1 MAVVIKNG
9 TICTASDTY
18 KADIRIEREKIVG
31 IAENITPANG
41 DQTIDATGLEIYPG
55 AIDVH
60 THLDM
65 PFMGTV
71 TADDFESGSIAAAC
85 GGTTSF
91 IDFIIPAKGQ
101 NLGDAVSI
109 WHKKAE
115 GKTAVDY
122 GFHIA
127 LVEYNERVASE
138 IPAVIADGITSF
150 KCFLAYKGALM
161 VDDGEFIQVLKLA
174 KKHGA
179 LVSIHAEN
187 GEMLAHLTT
196 ELVAAGKT
204 APEFHETA
212 HPAIAEGEAT
222 HRGAVLAK
230 MAGVPLY
237 VVHMTCKEALDE
249 IKAALASGQVVFAET
264 CPQYLLL
271 SNELYKKNGFEAAK
285 WVMSPPLRD
294 SENNDI
300 IWNGIRDGFVKV
312 IATDHCSFNFKGQKE
327 MGLSSFTKI
336 PNGAPGIGDRVNLI
350 YSYGVKKGKISR
362 NKFAEVIS
370 TNPAK
375 LFGMYPEKGSIA
387 IGADADLTIID
398 PDRKAVISSKTSHY
412 KADYNSYE
420 GFALDGM
427 AVMTVSRGKLI
438 AKDNKFLGEK
448 THGKYVKRRKF
459 DPAEWSIK

>member
-9 TICTASDTY
+9 MICTASDIY
-18 KADIRIEREKIVG
+18 KADIQINHEKIVQ
-31 IAENITPANG
+31 ISEKITSSAD

-55 AIDVH
+55 AVDVH

-91 IDFIIPAKGQ
+91 IDFIIPSKGQ
-101 NLGDAVSI
+101 GLGDALEI
-109 WHKKAE
+109 WHKKAA

-127 LVEYNERVASE
+127 LVEYNERVAAE
-138 IPAVIADGITSF
+138 IPAVIESGITSF
-150 KCFLAYKGALM
+150 KCFLSYKGSLM
-161 VDDGEFIQVLKLA
+161 VDDGEFIKILKLA
-174 KKHGA
+174 RKHGA

-187 GEMLAHLTT
+187 GEMVDYLAK
-196 ELVAAGKT
+196 ELISEGKT
-204 APEFHETA
+204 APEFHEAA

-222 HRGAVLAK
+222 HRGAALAK
-230 MAGVPLY
+230 MAQVPLY
-237 VVHMTCKEALDE
+237 VVHMTCKNALEE
-249 IKAALASGQVVFAET
+249 IKFALAKGQVVFAET

-294 SENNDI
+294 SWNNDI
-300 IWNGIRDGFVKV
+300 LWNGIRDGFIKV

-327 MGLSSFTKI
+327 MGLSNFAKI

-350 YSYGVKKGKISR
+350 YSYGVKKDKISR

-370 TNPAK
+370 TIPAK

-387 IGADADLTIID
+387 VGSDADLMFID
-398 PDRKAVISSKTSHY
+398 PGRKGIISFKTSHY

-420 GFALDGM
+420 GFELEGM
-427 AVMTVSRGKLI
+427 AVMTISRGKLI

-448 THGKYVKRRKF
+448 SHGKYVKRRKF
-459 DPAEWSIK
+459 DPIQWSVK